1 VFFVSVGM
9 ALDPSRL
16 AATPVLIVAAA
27 LALVALKGAVV
38 MALSAAFRLP
48 RPVAVESALLL
59 APAGEFAIVLNGAA
73 MVAGLVPEGL
83 GQEALVVATVSMVA
97 IPLLARVGFQINR
110 RLARGDAADAG
121 PPPPQ
126 EPGRVVVAG
135 FGRVGKLVAEM
146 LARHKIPY
154 IAVDADPARVA
165 AERGSG
171 APVYFGDASNPEFLR
186 VCGVAHARALVVTLD
201 APRAIEAVV
210 AAARAERPDLTIVA
224 RARDARHA
232 RQLYEL
238 GVDDAVPET
247 IEAALQLSEA
257 VLVDVGVPM
266 GLVIASVHERRDEF
280 RAILRKADGTGPRAT
295 EFRSRRTVGKGG

>member
-1 VFFVSVGM
+1 
-9 ALDPSRL
+9 
-16 AATPVLIVAAA
+16 
-27 LALVALKGAVV
+27 
-38 MALSAAFRLP
+38 
-48 RPVAVESALLL
+48 
-59 APAGEFAIVLNGAA
+59 
-73 MVAGLVPEGL
+73 MVAGLVPETL
-83 GQEALVVATVSMVA
+83 GQEALVVATVSMVS
-97 IPLLARVGFQINR
+97 IPLLARVGAQMNR
-110 RLARGDAADAG
+110 RLARAAAVETSPA
-121 PPPPQ
+121 PPE

-146 LARHKIPY
+146 LTRHKIPY

-165 AERGSG
+165 AERSAG
-171 APVYFGDASNPEFLR
+171 ASVYFGDASNPEFLR
-186 VCGVAHARALVVTLD
+186 VCGVANARALVVTLD

-210 AAARAERPDLTIVA
+210 AAARAEHADLTIVA

-266 GLVIASVHERRDEF
+266 GLVIASVHERRDEY

-295 EFRSRRTVGKGG
+295 EFRSRRTVGKAS